1 MGEQIGGI
9 SVSMVYDGT
18 LLAGLFGLHYQNV
31 TEVNGETVRYA
42 FNAGSLAKSTFAW
55 KNSPAGFFIST
66 DGGKTWGY
74 GWEKDDSPV
83 KTALLLENTLQE
95 LDERY
100 CQQRTVRACA
110 DHDSDGLAPLR
121 TKKIQ

>member
-31 TEVNGETVRYA
+31 TEVNGDTVRYA

-55 KNSPAGFFIST
+55 KNSLDGFSSPPMAERHGATAGS
-66 DGGKTWGY
+66 
-74 GWEKDDSPV
+74 
-83 KTALLLENTLQE
+83 
-95 LDERY
+95 
-100 CQQRTVRACA
+100 RTIPRSRRRCCWITPCRSWMNAIRK
-110 DHDSDGLAPLR
+110 P
-121 TKKIQ
+121 KN